1 MFTLSILLPLSMTDL
16 QIHVH
21 SLDEIK
27 TAAKDF
33 LEALGDSRVFA
44 FSAPMGTGKTT
55 FINALLN
62 AMGIVSLEGSPT
74 YSLVNV
80 YDSPMFGRIYHMD
93 MYRLNSASEALDIGV
108 EEILYS
114 GDLCF
119 IEWPE
124 KIMELLPE
132 KTVHLNIQIL
142 SDGSRVITALK

>member
-1 MFTLSILLPLSMTDL
+1 MFKLSILLPLSMTDL

-27 TAAKDF
+27 TAAMDF
-33 LEALGDSRVFA
+33 LETLGDSRVFA

-93 MYRLNSASEALDIGV
+93 MYRLNSASEALDIGI

>member
-1 MFTLSILLPLSMTDL
+1 MFKLSILLPLSMTDL

-27 TAAKDF
+27 TAAMDF
-33 LEALGDSRVFA
+33 LETLGDSRVFA

-93 MYRLNSASEALDIGV
+93 MYRLNSASEALDIGID
-108 EEILYS
+108 EILYS